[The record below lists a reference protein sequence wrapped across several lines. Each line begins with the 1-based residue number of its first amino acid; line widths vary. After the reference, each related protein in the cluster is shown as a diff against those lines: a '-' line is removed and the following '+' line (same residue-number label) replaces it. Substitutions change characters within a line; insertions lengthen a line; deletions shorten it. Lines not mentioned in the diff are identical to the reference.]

1 MFLIGYFSKRRKFT
15 IVEQRETMD
24 EVEAYLRNHDYGH
37 FKKLVVFGQ
46 VSRPT
51 KHAPDVVE
59 SDALNSIFHTS
70 EVSAS
75 EAESTPATTQVT
87 QTVGRLLAKENHAK
101 VW

>member
-1 MFLIGYFSKRRKFT
+1 MFLIGYFSKRKAFH

-37 FKKLVVFGQ
+37 FQKLVVFGQ

-59 SDALNSIFHTS
+59 SAASVSIPPAS

-75 EAESTPATTQVT
+75 EADSTPATTQVM
-87 QTVGRLLAKENHAK
+87 
-101 VW
+101 